1 MDFHASLR
9 RAMKSG
15 KVLLGRNITEQSIK
29 AGEVKLV
36 VLAANCPGEFRER
49 ITGAGQ
55 VPIHVFDGSS
65 VQLGK
70 ACGKPFMVSA
80 LAVIDAGESDILTL
94 ARA

>member
-15 KVLLGRNITEQSIK
+15 KVVLGRNITEKSIL
-29 AGEVKLV
+29 AGEAKLV
-36 VLAANCPGEFRER
+36 VLAANCPGDFRER
-49 ITGAGQ
+49 ITGVGQ
-55 VPIHVFDGSS
+55 VPVHVFDGSS

-80 LAVIDAGESDILTL
+80 LAVVDAGESDILSLT
-94 ARA
+94 RV